1 MTGSTQ
7 NPEVVLLYPLSGNA
21 MASEIHQ
28 IAGVFRDLTQA
39 KLAVA
44 AARRRGMQ
52 TNDPDSIAAGA
63 HVTVRTP
70 GSADEARQLLLEY
83 GAYSAT
89 NVS

>member
-1 MTGSTQ
+1 
-7 NPEVVLLYPLSGNA
+7 
-21 MASEIHQ
+21 MASEVHQ
-28 IAGVFRDLTQA
+28 VAGVFRDLRQA

-52 TNDPDSIAAGA
+52 TNDPDSIFQDAAGA
-63 HVTVRTP
+63 HVNVRTP

>member
-1 MTGSTQ
+1 
-7 NPEVVLLYPLSGNA
+7 
-21 MASEIHQ
+21 
-28 IAGVFRDLTQA
+28 
-39 KLAVA
+39 VA

-52 TNDPDSIAAGA
+52 TNDPDSIFQDAAGA
-63 HVTVRTP
+63 HVNVRTP

>member
-1 MTGSTQ
+1 
-7 NPEVVLLYPLSGNA
+7 

-52 TNDPDSIAAGA
+52 TNDPDSIVQDAAGA
-63 HVTVRTP
+63 HVTVRTSGP
-70 GSADEARQLLLEY
+70 ADEARQLLLEY